1 MNAFF
6 FFWLFLAYLAPVFS
20 AVDVVATCLIGSS
33 FNTSVATPTSFSSLD
48 ASIATPELF
57 SFDTSVTTP
66 DSLSLFNAS
75 AATLEP
81 FSLFNTSADTLELIS
96 SINTPAAASAPIV
109 LFYIIRPTPT
119 CLAVDTDFDP
129 VSVAQICEAMANPP
143 PLVKKGNTAHI
154 IQTGVIVQLSLALLC
169 AVISITYIRGFKHTW
184 VLHKQIQDFFTQPFN
199 AWDKEPAVE
208 ATVNTEKV
216 EYATVTAYIAT
227 AAQTTE
233 PTVARDEP
241 LVSDMIQI
249 AQSDAPVLAAKHK
262 HMFRGK
268 MRAKL
273 CSVGKATK
281 LAIKFKRARHAK

>member
-6 FFWLFLAYLAPVFS
+6 FFWLFLAYLAPVIS
-20 AVDVVATCLIGSS
+20 AVDVAATCPIDSS
-33 FNTSVATPTSFSSLD
+33 FNTSAATPTSFSSLD

-75 AATLEP
+75 A
-81 FSLFNTSADTLELIS
+81 DTPELIS
-96 SINTPAAASAPIV
+96 LINTSAAASAPIV

-119 CLAVDTDFDP
+119 CLAVDTEFDP
-129 VSVAQICEAMANPP
+129 VSAAEICEAMANPP
-143 PLVKKGNTAHI
+143 PMVKKGSSAQI
-154 IQTGVIVQLSLALLC
+154 DQTDTTVQLSLALIC

-184 VLHKQIQDFFTQPFN
+184 VLHKQIQDFFTQPFD
-199 AWDKEPAVE
+199 AWDKEPVVK
-208 ATVNTEKV
+208 ATGNAKQV

-227 AAQTTE
+227 AAQITE
-233 PTVARDEP
+233 PAAVNKGELLD
-241 LVSDMIQI
+241 SDMIQI

-262 HMFRGK
+262 RMFRGK